1 MCSQRFSKYPCFPCN
16 IYCVLSVANCIL
28 SRRYFLNE
36 GKKREL
42 LSGAAAAGKRP
53 LFTFCR
59 YVLMP
64 ILVGMSVGFGAP
76 VGGVLFSLEEVSS
89 FFPPKT
95 MWRSFFCA
103 IIAAMTLQRVNPLQN
118 GKLVM
123 FEVTFHHQWKWFEIL
138 PFVVIGTFGG
148 LIGTVFIRSAQ
159 LSHVPS
165 ALDRPRN
172 SHALHHQ
179 ACHPVLPAAQALSH
193 PPVPRRGGSCRRS
206 HLLLHQLL
214 DRVPARGPGD
224 IYVAQ
229 VSLLRFFDVFFL

>member
-1 MCSQRFSKYPCFPCN
+1 LVLSTGSGLPLGKEGPFVHVACCVANLCSQRFSKYQHLPRN
-16 IYCVLSVANCIL
+16 ISCVMSVANCIL

-53 LFTFCR
+53 FFTFCR

-148 LIGTVFIRSAQ
+148 LIGTVFIRLDHAAC
-159 LSHVPS
+159 
-165 ALDRPRN
+165 ALCP
-172 SHALHHQ
+172 
-179 ACHPVLPAAQALSH
+179 
-193 PPVPRRGGSCRRS
+193 
-206 HLLLHQLL
+206 
-214 DRVPARGPGD
+214 
-224 IYVAQ
+224 
-229 VSLLRFFDVFFL
+229 